1 MAAGSIAATTAPCG
15 PVGNIPPSTP
25 AKPCTAPSF
34 ALASEIPP
42 KSEDSAKSARADT
55 SSPCVYARRSELRGD
70 ERAGAQSKQAPPP
83 PQASGSQLLLRAASQ
98 GATTHAENDAWG
110 VCVSTDVAGWL
121 ARWLAEWLAA
131 DRAER
136 RIPSAA
142 SPSVSGV
149 LRCVT

>member
-1 MAAGSIAATTAPCG
+1 MHGKFVDVALQGNFAAVDTKLNLVAEKLNEIKNTRASS
-15 PVGNIPPSTP
+15 PPLP
-25 AKPCTAPSF
+25 YDDPRAPS
-34 ALASEIPP
+34 
-42 KSEDSAKSARADT
+42 RANSQRATDR
-55 SSPCVYARRSELRGD
+55 SPT
-70 ERAGAQSKQAPPP
+70 
-83 PQASGSQLLLRAASQ
+83 LLRATCQ
-98 GATTHAENDAWG
+98 GATTHAENNAWG
-110 VCVSTDVAGWL
+110 VCVSTDDVAGWL